1 MGIDRALRR
10 KAPLIGLLL
19 LILLFAG
26 CTGIKP
32 YKPRDYR
39 EEGLETG
46 LFTGS
51 PGEWVILGPKAPAPQ
66 KDKEEK
72 NQGEGKTE
80 LDREQKKQQ

>member
-51 PGEWVILGPKAPAPQ
+51 PGEWVILGPKAPQ
-66 KDKEEK
+66 TGGEEK
-72 NQGEGKTE
+72 KNGV
-80 LDREQKKQQ
+80 QKSETDHEAE